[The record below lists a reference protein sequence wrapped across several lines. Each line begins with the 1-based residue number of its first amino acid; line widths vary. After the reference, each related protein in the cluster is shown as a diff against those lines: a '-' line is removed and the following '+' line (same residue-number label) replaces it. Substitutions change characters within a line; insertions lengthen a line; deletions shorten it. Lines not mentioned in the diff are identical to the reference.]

1 MENKKY
7 IIKSKEVAEEIRKEI
22 KRFLETS
29 YNENMATPK
38 LQDSAKA
45 VLREVYSDIVIP
57 QEGRKAS
64 NRQPSSISKTA
75 GKRGTKNPKVS
86 RRKEIIKI
94 RAEIIEKDMKG
105 TIAKISKTKGW
116 FFEKINK
123 IDKSLARLIKK
134 KREKNQISKIRNEKR
149 EVTYNTQHRNT
160 EIQRV
165 LREYYERLYA
175 NKKANLEEMDRYIGK
190 ISLPGLNQE
199 EIEIMNNP
207 ITNTEIETMIK
218 NLPNNK
224 SPGPDGFTRE
234 FYKTF
239 REDLLPIF
247 LKFFQKIAEE
257 GTLPNS
263 FYKATI
269 TLIPKPGKDSMKKEN
284 YRPISVINIDAKIP
298 NKILANKIQQHIKK
312 LTHHDQVR
320 FISGMQGKMQGS
332 SVYANQS
339 M

>member
-7 IIKSKEVAEEIRKEI
+7 IIKNKEVAKEIRKEI

-134 KREKNQISKIRNEKR
+134 KREKNQSNKIRNENR
-149 EVTYNTQHRNT
+149 EVTTDNT
-160 EIQRV
+160 EIQRII
-165 LREYYERLYA
+165 RDYYEQPYA

-239 REDLLPIF
+239 REDLMPIF
-247 LKFFQKIAEE
+247 LKHFQKIAEE

-263 FYKATI
+263 FYKANI
-269 TLIPKPGKDSMKKEN
+269 TVMPKPDKDKTKK
-284 YRPISVINIDAKIP
+284 
-298 NKILANKIQQHIKK
+298 
-312 LTHHDQVR
+312 
-320 FISGMQGKMQGS
+320 
-332 SVYANQS
+332 
-339 M
+339 